1 MRVGEKPRKRP
12 GAVLLAAG
20 LALLIVASGTV
31 AAVSAQVV
39 AHGRVET
46 GGADVSLE
54 ALSPGAGSLVTGQR
68 AANDVAVTA
77 TGGECWIRVK
87 SETTALGAPFGDV
100 TWSTSPEGL
109 GEEWVC
115 AADGW
120 WYLAR
125 PLSAG
130 EAVTWPGS
138 VECPVFE
145 QEACEGGS
153 WRWVP
158 ASQPLDPEKWAA
170 ASPDPSDDPALR
182 AYEEAAG
189 AELRVRVTTEA
200 VQRAAFEPDFGADDP
215 WAGVQAEPAMHT
227 YEGEGRI

>member
-1 MRVGEKPRKRP
+1 MRVNEKPGKRP
-12 GAVLLAAG
+12 EAVLLAAG
-20 LALLIVASGTV
+20 LALLVSTSGAV
-31 AAVSAQVV
+31 AAVSAQAV

-46 GGADVSLE
+46 GGVGVSLE

-100 TWSTSPEGL
+100 TWGNSPEGL
-109 GEEWVC
+109 SDEWVC

-120 WYLAR
+120 WYLTQ
-125 PLSAG
+125 PLPAG
-130 EAVTWPGS
+130 AAVTWPGS

-145 QEACEGGS
+145 QKLCEDGP
-153 WRWVP
+153 WHWVP
-158 ASQPLDPEKWAA
+158 ASQPLDPVKWAMP
-170 ASPDPSDDPALR
+170 SPDPADDPTLR

-189 AELRVRVTTEA
+189 AELRVRVTAEA

-227 YEGEGRI
+227 YEGGI

>member
-1 MRVGEKPRKRP
+1 MRVNEKPGKRP
-12 GAVLLAAG
+12 EAVLLAAG
-20 LALLIVASGTV
+20 LALLIATSGAV

-46 GGADVSLE
+46 GGVDVSLA

-77 TGGECWIRVK
+77 TGGECWIRLK
-87 SETTALGAPFGDV
+87 SETSALGAPFGDV
-100 TWSTSPEGL
+100 TWDSSPEGL
-109 GEEWVC
+109 SEEWVC

-120 WYLAR
+120 WHLTR

-145 QEACEGGS
+145 QEPREGG
-153 WRWVP
+153 WAWVP
-158 ASQPLDPEKWAA
+158 ASRPLDPTKWADP
-170 ASPDPSDDPALR
+170 SPDPSDDPALR
-182 AYEEAAG
+182 AYEEASG
-189 AELRVRVTTEA
+189 AELRVRVTAEA

-215 WAGVQAEPAMHT
+215 WVGVQAEPAMHT